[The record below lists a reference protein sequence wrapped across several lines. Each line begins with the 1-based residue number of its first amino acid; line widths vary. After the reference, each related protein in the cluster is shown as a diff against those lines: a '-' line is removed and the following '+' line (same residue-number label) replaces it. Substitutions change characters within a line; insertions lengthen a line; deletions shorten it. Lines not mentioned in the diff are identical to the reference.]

1 MPASNAEQSSMI
13 CNHCTT
19 ELGYIALEVNQI
31 FGLLSSV
38 NIIEVDVLVSPL
50 EVMNYSFV
58 SEFFLEDEYV
68 LKEFQ
73 DSFLD
78 IKVIKFS
85 NHSLL
90 IFKVSLILV
99 NQSIPLIDYTAN
111 VVEY

>member
-1 MPASNAEQSSMI
+1 M
-13 CNHCTT
+13 
-19 ELGYIALEVNQI
+19 
-31 FGLLSSV
+31 

-50 EVMNYSFV
+50 KVMNYSFV

>member
-1 MPASNAEQSSMI
+1 
-13 CNHCTT
+13 
-19 ELGYIALEVNQI
+19 
-31 FGLLSSV
+31 V

-50 EVMNYSFV
+50 KVMNYSFV

>member
-1 MPASNAEQSSMI
+1 M
-13 CNHCTT
+13 
-19 ELGYIALEVNQI
+19 
-31 FGLLSSV
+31 
-38 NIIEVDVLVSPL
+38 NIVEVDVLVSPL